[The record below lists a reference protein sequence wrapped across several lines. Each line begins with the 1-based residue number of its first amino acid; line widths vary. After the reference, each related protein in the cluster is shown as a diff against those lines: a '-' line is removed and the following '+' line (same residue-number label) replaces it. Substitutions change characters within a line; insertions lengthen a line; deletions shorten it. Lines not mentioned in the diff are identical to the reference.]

1 MQFLATVHTLS
12 VLPHASAI
20 GAQRCMQLT
29 TLCLRARL
37 FLRQSVHSG
46 YKRMYDGTTP
56 PFPFSR
62 SLTRRA
68 ADEKKHNAEVD
79 QLKRTNEQLKT
90 TLEQMLSA
98 PKK

>member
-1 MQFLATVHTLS
+1 M
-12 VLPHASAI
+12 
-20 GAQRCMQLT
+20 
-29 TLCLRARL
+29 
-37 FLRQSVHSG
+37 
-46 YKRMYDGTTP
+46 
-56 PFPFSR
+56 
-62 SLTRRA
+62 TRRA